1 MRVRILNGNQAGSIV
16 DVGPEGAIMLS
27 NGLAEVVSE
36 LAPADVVAAPEPA
49 IAAEDDPA
57 ASGASLTDEDTND
70 STTET
75 PEPEPVPA
83 RVRRRSA
90 KPKADPATSRRKRR

>member
-1 MRVRILNGNQAGSIV
+1 MRVRILQGNATGQV
-16 DVGPEGAIMLS
+16 QDVCQSEGENMLTT
-27 NGLAEVVSE
+27 GFAE